1 MFAASL
7 ATVDEGGDGL
17 QEQWVE
23 IGFTEQNGEPLSS
36 CIAEA
41 TMKLLAALGVVMLAL
56 LLGAAAY
63 AYLGFYNVA
72 ASEPHTEYVRW
83 SLDTALRNSVQRHA
97 AEGVGE
103 APSLGDAQIIRAG
116 AGHYQECIVCHGG
129 PGKSP
134 AEFSETM
141 RPQPPD
147 LAKVAARWNDA
158 ELFWI
163 VNHGIRMTGMPAFGR
178 IYTEDKVWAIVAFI
192 RQLPDMSEAEFAEL
206 TGASQE
212 TDPPTR

>member
-1 MFAASL
+1 M
-7 ATVDEGGDGL
+7 
-17 QEQWVE
+17 
-23 IGFTEQNGEPLSS
+23 
-36 CIAEA
+36 
-41 TMKLLAALGVVMLAL
+41 
-56 LLGAAAY
+56 
-63 AYLGFYNVA
+63 
-72 ASEPHTEYVRW
+72 
-83 SLDTALRNSVQRHA
+83 
-97 AEGVGE
+97 
-103 APSLGDAQIIRAG
+103 IRAG

-141 RPQPPD
+141 RPPPPD
-147 LAKVAARWNDA
+147 LAKVAERWNDA